1 MNIFD
6 NVLDPS
12 VVSHSVTGHFT
23 TTEYLELL
31 VVRTNII
38 SLYKP
43 IRSGKLYLVDEFRF
57 DGRITDIALVAQTH
71 NHHQGVSQGN
81 NPQGSSS
88 LNYLLLST
96 AVAKLSVLLYN
107 PVTCS
112 LETRSLHYYEDQF
125 RESTLIE
132 LARESRLR
140 VDPNNQCA
148 LVFNN
153 DVVAILPFLFNQ
165 NEDEEDEESNDT
177 PSGKKSLFKRK
188 KSKNPANQ
196 KITGPSLVINCSELG
211 QNIKNV
217 VDIQFLHSF
226 TKPTLAIIYQPQ
238 LSWYGTK
245 PLKPYPTEFSIV
257 SLELASNQ
265 QDTEFKPTT
274 ITQISDLPSNWHTLV
289 PTVSGS
295 LIVGVNELAYID
307 NTGVLQTILLL
318 NGYSE
323 KNLPKVKFQDQ
334 STNEIYFLENTVNM
348 YVQTDSTSNNKE
360 ESVLLLDENGFVY
373 NVILKSE
380 GRLLTK
386 FNITKLPFGE
396 DILKD
401 ASSPTCITTITS
413 DSKNDSI
420 SLFIGFNSGDSV
432 VLRLNHL
439 KSAIEIQETLEQPTE
454 EEKQDISMA
463 MDEDDDDDDD
473 IDLYSDEEKVNN
485 DSTKDVSNNEET
497 KSDEP
502 FTVEQLS
509 NLRNIGPITSLCTG
523 KVSSI
528 ENNVKGLPNP
538 NKDEFSVV
546 CTSGN
551 GTGSHLNAVLTA
563 VQPEVEKALKFISI
577 TKIWNIHIK
586 GKDKFL
592 ITTDSTKSQ
601 SNIYEIDNNFA
612 LHKQGRLRKDATTI
626 HIATF
631 GDGKRIVQ
639 VTTNHLYLYDLT
651 FRRFS
656 TIKFDYEVVH
666 VSVMDPYVLITL
678 SRGDIKVFEL
688 EPRNKKKLFKVELPE
703 ILSEMVITSGLILKS
718 NMCNEF
724 LTGIGKSTVEQMLF
738 TFVTADNQII
748 FFTKDHNDRIFQ
760 LNGVNQL
767 QDSLYIS
774 TYQLP
779 DEVVP
784 DPSIKQVMIN
794 KLGNKSKDEYLTIL
808 TFGGEIYQYKKSRN
822 RNSRFY
828 RNINRNDHPITG
840 APDNAY
846 AKGVSTIERIMHYIP
861 NFNGYSVIFVT
872 GSVPYIII
880 SEDDSSPKIFRFGD
894 ISLVSMTR
902 WGEKSVMC
910 VDDIKNARVY
920 SLKQQDFYY
929 GNKLPI
935 RKINVS
941 TMLQDYKTLT
951 NVVYHE
957 RTQLYLVSYCKET
970 DYVALAEDGEPLVGY
985 DAEKTNA
992 RAYKSGILLINPRSW
1007 EIIDQREFGDNSLV
1021 NDVKSIPIQID
1032 TRTKR
1037 KREYVVVGLGFV
1049 TVEDVPPTGEFH
1061 IYDITEVVPEPGKPN
1076 TNFKLSEI
1084 FKEEVRGIVSAVNG
1098 ISGRFLIS
1106 QSQKVMVRDV
1116 QEDNSVIPVAFLD
1129 VPVFVTAI
1137 KSFGNL
1143 VVVGDA
1149 MQGVQFVGF
1158 DAEPYRMLTLAT
1170 SVTKFEVVSV
1180 EFLVNGGDVCFA
1192 VTDRNRILHVLRYA
1206 PDEPNSLS
1214 GQRLVHCSS
1223 FNLLSHNTA
1232 TLLVPR
1238 NLEFPRS
1245 TSTTTAPRYFQTL
1258 ASHTDGSLSKIVPLD
1273 EDAYRRLYFLQQHI
1287 VDHEQHLA
1295 GLNPRMERQQ
1305 NDFFHLG
1312 HALRPMLD
1320 MNTVRRYTD
1329 LSTERRAQI
1338 HRKLGRQANI
1348 ELWRDLINI
1357 DYSLRALSP
1366 ASAQ

>member
-6 NVLDPS
+6 TVLDPS
-12 VVSHSVTGHFT
+12 VVSHSVSGHFT

-38 SLYKP
+38 SVYKP
-43 IRSGKLYLVDEFRF
+43 IRSGKLYLVDEFRL
-57 DGRITDIALVAQTH
+57 DGKVTDIALISPNNSQQT
-71 NHHQGVSQGN
+71 QSQ
-81 NPQGSSS
+81 S

-96 AVAKLSVLLYN
+96 AVAKLSILMYN

-112 LETRSLHYYEDQF
+112 LETRSLHYYEEQF
-125 RESTLIE
+125 EEATLLQ
-132 LARESRLR
+132 LARESKLR
-140 VDPNNQCA
+140 VDPSNQCA

-153 DVVAILPFLFNQ
+153 DVVAILPLLFNQ
-165 NEDEEDEESNDT
+165 NEDEDDDEHNENSN
-177 PSGKKSLFKRK
+177 SNNKRSLFKRK
-188 KSKNPANQ
+188 KTKNMSNQ
-196 KITGPSLVINCSELG
+196 RITGSSLVINCNELG

-217 VDIQFLHSF
+217 IDIQFLHSF

-238 LSWYGTK
+238 LSWYGTM

-257 SLELASNQ
+257 SLELTSSQ
-265 QDTEFKPTT
+265 QSTEFKPTT
-274 ITQISDLPSNWHTLV
+274 ISQISDLPSNWHTLV

-307 NTGVLQTILLL
+307 NTGVLQSMLLL
-318 NGYSE
+318 NSYAE

-334 STNEIYFLENTVNM
+334 SSNEIYFLESTIHQ
-348 YVQTDSTSNNKE
+348 YVQTESNSNNKE
-360 ESVLLLDENGFVY
+360 ESVLLFDENGFVY
-373 NVILKSE
+373 NIILKSE

-401 ASSPTCITTITS
+401 ASLPTCVSTITS

-420 SLFIGFNSGDSV
+420 TLFVGFQSGDSV

-439 KSAIEIQETLEQPTE
+439 KSAIEINEALEQPSTE
-454 EEKQDISMA
+454 DSKETNVSIAD
-463 MDEDDDDDDD
+463 DDDDDDDD
-473 IDLYSDEEKVNN
+473 IDLYSDEDKPSN
-485 DSTKDVSNNEET
+485 DKTREDNNEEEI

-502 FTVEQLS
+502 FTVEQLT
-509 NLRNIGPITSLCTG
+509 NLRNIGPITSLCVG

-538 NKDEFSVV
+538 NKDEYSMV

-551 GTGSHLNAVLTA
+551 GTGSHLSAVLTA

-592 ITTDSTKSQ
+592 ITTDSTKAQ

-651 FRRFS
+651 FRRYS

-688 EPRNKKKLFKVELPE
+688 ESRNKKKLFKVNLPE

-724 LTGIGKSTVEQMLF
+724 LTGIGKSNVEQMLF

-760 LNGVNQL
+760 LNGVNEL
-767 QDSLYIS
+767 KDSLYIS

-794 KLGNKSKDEYLTIL
+794 KLGNNSKDEYLTIL

-872 GSVPYIII
+872 GSVPYLIIK
-880 SEDDSSPKIFRFGD
+880 EDDSSPKIFRFGD
-894 ISLVSMTR
+894 VSLVSMTR

-920 SLKQQDFYY
+920 SLNYTDFYY

-957 RTQLYLVSYCKET
+957 RTQLYIVSYCKEM
-970 DYVALAEDGEPLVGY
+970 DYVALAEDGEKLIGY
-985 DAEKTNA
+985 DPELTNA
-992 RAYKSGILLINPRSW
+992 KAYKSGILLINPKSW
-1007 EIIDQREFGDNSLV
+1007 EIIDEKEFGDNSLI
-1021 NDVKSIPIQID
+1021 NDVKSIQIQID

-1037 KREYVVVGLGFV
+1037 KREYIVIGLGFV
-1049 TVEDVPPTGEFH
+1049 TIEDVPPTGEFH
-1061 IYDITEVVPEPGKPN
+1061 IYDITEVVPEPGKPT
-1076 TNFKLSEI
+1076 TNFKLKEI
-1084 FKEEVRGIVSAVNG
+1084 YKEEVRGIVSAVNG
-1098 ISGRFLIS
+1098 ISGRFMIS
-1106 QSQKVMVRDV
+1106 QSQKVMVRDI

-1129 VPVFVTAI
+1129 VPVFVTSI
-1137 KSFGNL
+1137 KSFGNF

-1149 MQGVQFVGF
+1149 MQGIQFVGF
-1158 DAEPYRMLTLAT
+1158 DAEPYRMLVLGT
-1170 SVTKFEVVSV
+1170 SITKFEVVSV
-1180 EFLVNGGDVCFA
+1180 EFLVNGGDIYFM
-1192 VTDRNRILHVLRYA
+1192 VTDRQSIMHVLKYA

-1223 FNLLSHNTA
+1223 FNMHSLVTS
-1232 TLLVPR
+1232 TLLIPK
-1238 NLEFPRS
+1238 NEEFSDAR
-1245 TSTTTAPRYFQTL
+1245 TYQQLCT
-1258 ASHTDGSLSKIVPLD
+1258 HVDGSVSKVLPLP
-1273 EDAYRRLYFLQQHI
+1273 EDTYRRLYFISQHI
-1287 VDHEQHLA
+1287 IDHEPHTA
-1295 GLNPRMERQQ
+1295 GLNPRMERTS
-1305 NDFFHLG
+1305 NKYIHLG
-1312 HALRPMLD
+1312 HGLRPMLD
-1320 MNTVRRYTD
+1320 MNVVRRYCD
-1329 LSTERRAQI
+1329 MSTTHRSQI
-1338 HRKLGRQANI
+1338 NHKLGRNKTEI
-1348 ELWRDLINI
+1348 WRDLINI
-1357 DYSLRALSP
+1357 DYSLRSL
-1366 ASAQ
+1366 